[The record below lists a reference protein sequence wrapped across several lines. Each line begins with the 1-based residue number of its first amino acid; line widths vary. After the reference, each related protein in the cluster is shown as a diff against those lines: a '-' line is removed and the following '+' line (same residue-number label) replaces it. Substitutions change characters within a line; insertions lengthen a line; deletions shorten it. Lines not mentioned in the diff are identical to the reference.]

1 MKKRAEKRQW
11 LGVEQLPSQ
20 QRATSIQSMVIV
32 LIVAIVAGWSL
43 WGERA
48 VQRMRSD
55 FITATSS
62 RAASVKQQATDRKAN
77 SKVGSKLRSKASAQ
91 SAVVKNSDAA
101 HKYGPGK
108 HGSSKTK
115 QTIAEKFGVTADD
128 WRLVLVNREHP
139 REEMNPQ
146 LTELN
151 NRCSIDSRVADE
163 LSEFLHAAQ
172 KVDSSAHFISC
183 YRSVAYQTQLFEGY
197 VNDELAAHPDWNR
210 EQAETQVKTYSQPAG
225 QSEHQTG
232 LAVDLSTAEDINVQD
247 PALAQRIQSLAPQY
261 GFILRFLRGKEQS
274 TGVDY
279 EDWHFR
285 YVGQGIA
292 QYITAKGWTLEEF
305 LDHLN
310 DPV

>member
-1 MKKRAEKRQW
+1 M
-11 LGVEQLPSQ
+11 
-20 QRATSIQSMVIV
+20 
-32 LIVAIVAGWSL
+32 
-43 WGERA
+43 
-48 VQRMRSD
+48 
-55 FITATSS
+55 
-62 RAASVKQQATDRKAN
+62 
-77 SKVGSKLRSKASAQ
+77 
-91 SAVVKNSDAA
+91 
-101 HKYGPGK
+101 
-108 HGSSKTK
+108 
-115 QTIAEKFGVTADD
+115 
-128 WRLVLVNREHP
+128 
-139 REEMNPQ
+139 
-146 LTELN
+146 
-151 NRCSIDSRVADE
+151 
-163 LSEFLHAAQ
+163 
-172 KVDSSAHFISC
+172 
-183 YRSVAYQTQLFEGY
+183 
-197 VNDELAAHPDWNR
+197 NDELAAHPDWNR

-285 YVGQGIA
+285 YVGRGIA